1 MQQILLPLDKL
12 PSFPTSVMQSSQFKQ
27 GTFCMC
33 VRLAARK
40 SLVPFRS
47 RVNS

>member
-12 PSFPTSVMQSSQFKQ
+12 PSFPTVMQSSQFKQ
-27 GTFCMC
+27 RTFCMC